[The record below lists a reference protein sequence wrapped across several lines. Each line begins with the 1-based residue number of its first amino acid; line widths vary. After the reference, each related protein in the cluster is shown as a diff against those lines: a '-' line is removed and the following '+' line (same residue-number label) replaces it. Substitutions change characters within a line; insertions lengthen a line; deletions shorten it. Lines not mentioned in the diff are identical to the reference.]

1 MLYELQHTLMIF
13 DDRSRAVY
21 RDITQN
27 ANILQEYDNLCQ
39 VWFLIIKK
47 SLFER
52 EYEVSLMKVEL
63 INSGRREPS

>member
-1 MLYELQHTLMIF
+1 MLHDLQHTLMIF

-21 RDITQN
+21 RDMTQN